1 MTATMHYDSKPTI
14 ADHNT
19 LSLTDHVR
27 AVLNEYYKNISEA
40 NIEPKNIYD
49 IVMTEIERPLIEATM
64 EFLNYNQSQ
73 ASRLLG
79 INRGTFR
86 RKLAHYGMI

>member
-1 MTATMHYDSKPTI
+1 MTAAMHYDSKPTI

-27 AVLNEYYKNISEA
+27 AVLNEYYKNISKE
-40 NIEPKNIYD
+40 NIEPKNLYE
-49 IVMTEIERPLIEATM
+49 IVMTEVELPLIEATM
-64 EFLNYNQSQ
+64 KFLDNNQSE
-73 ASRLLG
+73 ASKVLG

-86 RKLAHYGMI
+86 KKLAHYGMI